1 MLQYLAGFS
10 VIAAVALILGIALAI
25 LEMFIPGFGLP
36 GISGIILIVL
46 GIFLQAKTAEEA
58 VLLLL
63 IVLAILGIA
72 LAVMLLVTKKKSFA
86 KSPIVWS
93 TTNSAPQTDM
103 NYFLGREGVVLTPLR
118 PVGVVDFDG
127 VRLDV
132 AAEAEFVKK
141 GEHVRIIKTEG
152 SRIIVRKVGE
162 N

>member
-10 VIAAVALILGIALAI
+10 VIAAVALILGSALAI
-25 LEMFIPGFGLP
+25 LEMFVPGFGLP

-63 IVLAILGIA
+63 IALAILGIA
-72 LAVMLLVTKKKSFA
+72 LAVMLLVTKKKNFA
-86 KSPIVWS
+86 KSPIVLS

-118 PVGVVDFDG
+118 PVGVADFDG

-152 SRIIVRKVGE
+152 ARIIVRKVGE

>member
-86 KSPIVWS
+86 KSPIVLS

>member
-86 KSPIVWS
+86 KSPIVLS

-132 AAEAEFVKK
+132 AAEAEFVK
-141 GEHVRIIKTEG
+141 
-152 SRIIVRKVGE
+152 
-162 N
+162 

>member
-1 MLQYLAGFS
+1 MLQYLAGVS

-63 IVLAILGIA
+63 IALAILGIA
-72 LAVMLLVTKKKSFA
+72 LAVMLLVTKKKNFA
-86 KSPIVWS
+86 KSPIVLS